1 MAVNPATQSALV
13 TTDWLAQHLNDPDIR
28 VVDASYHMPA
38 VPREAKAEFAAQHI
52 PGAVFFD
59 IDGIADKTIP
69 LPHML
74 PTAEVFAQAVADLG
88 IGRDSTVIVYDVYDL
103 FSAAR
108 VWWTFRVFGHDKVY
122 VLDGGLPKWLAE
134 GRPVEAG
141 PAQPKPAGDPIAAH
155 LNPALVRDADAVR
168 ENVDRKVE
176 QVVDA
181 RSQGRFEATAPEPRA
196 GLRGGHIPGS
206 RNVPFNDLIAGGR
219 LRPPDELAAR
229 FQDAGVDVN
238 RPLVTSC
245 GSGLTAAILALALY
259 EIGQPEVAIY
269 DGSWTEWGGRA
280 DLPVATGPA

>member
-1 MAVNPATQSALV
+1 MTESALV

-38 VPREAKAEFAAQHI
+38 VPREAKAEFSAQHI

-74 PTAEVFAQAVADLG
+74 PTAEVFAQAVTALG
-88 IGRDSTVIVYDVYDL
+88 IGRDSTVVVYDVYDL

-108 VWWTFRVFGHDKVY
+108 VWWTFRIFGHDKVF
-122 VLDGGLPKWLAE
+122 VLDGGFPKWLAE
-134 GRPVEAG
+134 GRPVETGAALPKAAG
-141 PAQPKPAGDPIAAH
+141 EPIAAR
-155 LNPALVRDADAVR
+155 LNPALVRDADALLA
-168 ENVDRKVE
+168 NIDRQVE
-176 QVVDA
+176 QVIDA

-219 LRPPDELAAR
+219 LRPVEELAAR

-259 EIGQPEVAIY
+259 EIGQPDVAIY

>member
-1 MAVNPATQSALV
+1 MTQSALV
-13 TTDWLAQHLNDPDIR
+13 STDWLAQHLTDPDIR

-38 VPREAKAEFAAQHI
+38 VAREAKPEFAAQHI

-59 IDGIADKTIP
+59 IDGIADRTIP

-74 PTAEVFAQAVADLG
+74 PTAEVFAQAVTDLG

-108 VWWTFRVFGHDKVY
+108 VWWTFRVFGHDRVF

-141 PAQPKPAGDPIAAH
+141 AASPKAAGVPITAH
-155 LNPALVRDADAVR
+155 LNPALVRNADAVLA
-168 ENVDRKVE
+168 NVERKVE
-176 QVVDA
+176 QVIDA

-206 RNVPFNDLIAGGR
+206 RNVPYTDLISGGR
-219 LRPPDELAAR
+219 LRPADELAAR

-259 EIGQPEVAIY
+259 EIGQADVALY

>member
-1 MAVNPATQSALV
+1 MAESALV

-38 VPREAKAEFAAQHI
+38 VPREAKAEFSAQHI

-74 PTAEVFAQAVADLG
+74 PTAEVFAQAVTDLG
-88 IGRDSTVIVYDVYDL
+88 IGRDSTVVVYDVYDL

-108 VWWTFRVFGHDKVY
+108 VWWTFRIFGHDKVF

-134 GRPVEAG
+134 GRPTEAG
-141 PAQPKPAGDPIAAH
+141 AAAPKVAGEPIAAR
-155 LNPALVRDADAVR
+155 LNPALVRNADAVLA
-168 ENVDRKVE
+168 NIDRKVE

-206 RNVPFNDLIAGGR
+206 RNVPFNDLIANGR
-219 LRPPDELAAR
+219 LRPADELAAR

-259 EIGQPEVAIY
+259 EIGQPDVALY